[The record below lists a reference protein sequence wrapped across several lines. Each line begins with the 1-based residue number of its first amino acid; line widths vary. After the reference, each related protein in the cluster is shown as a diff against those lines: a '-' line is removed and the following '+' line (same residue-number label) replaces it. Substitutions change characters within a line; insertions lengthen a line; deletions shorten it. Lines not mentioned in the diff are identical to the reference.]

1 MRTLPERGARSTRM
15 RVMRSIVHLAGV
27 APRNSSGHRAG
38 PLAKSVAFA
47 SYAGALVL
55 LAGCATDFGTRER
68 EPRPPAPVV
77 DKNAA
82 SVAVLTEDLQLLQRL
97 AQAAPAEQAEIIAAA
112 QRDYET
118 APTPSRQL
126 RYALVL
132 ANPGHPATDLP
143 RAQRLL
149 RELMANPEMLLSGE
163 RALAFLELQQ
173 IDDHLT
179 LEAENRRL
187 QGDAVRAD
195 RERLSTVNR
204 RLQLETDEN
213 ARLRKELEEAR
224 AKLDAIANIERS
236 LNERK
241 PSNQGPQP

>member
-1 MRTLPERGARSTRM
+1 MPLK
-15 RVMRSIVHLAGV
+15 
-27 APRNSSGHRAG
+27 RATT
-38 PLAKSVAFA
+38 AATA
-47 SYAGALVL
+47 IALVAL
-55 LAGCATDFGTRER
+55 TSACTTDFSQKDRDT
-68 EPRPPAPVV
+68 RPPPPVV
-77 DKNAA
+77 DRNAA
-82 SVAVLTEDLQLLQRL
+82 STAVLTEDLSLLQRL
-97 AQAAPAEQAEIIAAA
+97 AQGAPAEQAEILAAA

-126 RYALVL
+126 RFALVL

-143 RAQRLL
+143 RARKLL
-149 RELMANPEMLLSGE
+149 GELLANPEMLLSGE
-163 RALAFLELQQ
+163 RALAFLEVQQ

-187 QGDAVRAD
+187 QGDAVRANS
-195 RERLSTVNR
+195 ERLGTVNR
-204 RLQLETDEN
+204 RLQVETDEN

-241 PSNQGPQP
+241 PSNEGPQP

>member
-1 MRTLPERGARSTRM
+1 MPPERAAVAITARRAAATVLAAALGAALLSSCSTEFGARDQEVRQ
-15 RVMRSIVHLAGV
+15 
-27 APRNSSGHRAG
+27 
-38 PLAKSVAFA
+38 
-47 SYAGALVL
+47 
-55 LAGCATDFGTRER
+55 AT
-68 EPRPPAPVV
+68 PVV
-77 DKNAA
+77 DRNAA
-82 SVAVLTEDLQLLQRL
+82 SAAALTENLQLLQRL
-97 AQAAPAEQAEIIAAA
+97 VQAAPAEQAEITAAA
-112 QRDYET
+112 QRDFDS
-118 APTPSRQL
+118 APTPSHQL
-126 RYALVL
+126 RLALVL

-187 QGDAVRAD
+187 QGDTQRAD
-195 RERLSTVNR
+195 RERLGSANR

-241 PSNQGPQP
+241 PSNEGRQP

>member
-1 MRTLPERGARSTRM
+1 MRHN
-15 RVMRSIVHLAGV
+15 RVRAAAGV
-27 APRNSSGHRAG
+27 
-38 PLAKSVAFA
+38 
-47 SYAGALVL
+47 L
-55 LAGCATDFGTRER
+55 LSAILSACATDFGAHEHETH
-68 EPRPPAPVV
+68 PPAPVV
-77 DKNAA
+77 DRNAA
-82 SVAVLTEDLQLLQRL
+82 SVAVLTEDLQLVQKL

-126 RYALVL
+126 RFALVL

-179 LEAENRRL
+179 LDAENRRL

-195 RERLSTVNR
+195 RERLGTVNR

-241 PSNQGPQP
+241 PSNEGRQP

>member
-1 MRTLPERGARSTRM
+1 MRTPLER
-15 RVMRSIVHLAGV
+15 VIAGV
-27 APRNSSGHRAG
+27 A
-38 PLAKSVAFA
+38 V
-47 SYAGALVL
+47 ALVSA
-55 LAGCATDFGTRER
+55 LAACATDLTPHDR
-68 EPRPPAPVV
+68 EPRPAAPVV
-77 DKNAA
+77 DRNAA
-82 SVAVLTEDLQLLQRL
+82 SAAALTDDLQLLQKL
-97 AQAAPAEQAEIIAAA
+97 VQGAPAEQAEIIAAA

-126 RYALVL
+126 RFALVL

-195 RERLSTVNR
+195 RERLGTVNR
-204 RLQLETDEN
+204 RLQVETDEN
-213 ARLRKELEEAR
+213 TRLRKELEEAR

-241 PSNQGPQP
+241 PSNEGRQP

>member
-1 MRTLPERGARSTRM
+1 
-15 RVMRSIVHLAGV
+15 MRSKLTA
-27 APRNSSGHRAG
+27 
-38 PLAKSVAFA
+38 SVAVA
-47 SYAGALVL
+47 SL
-55 LAGCATDFGTRER
+55 LIAGCATERAPHER
-68 EPRPPAPVV
+68 EPRPPPPVV

-97 AQAAPAEQAEIIAAA
+97 SQGAPAEQAEILAAT

-118 APTPSRQL
+118 APAPSRQL
-126 RYALVL
+126 RLGLVL
-132 ANPGHPATDLP
+132 ATPGHPGTDLP
-143 RAQRLL
+143 RAQKLL
-149 RELMANPEMLLSGE
+149 RELLANPEMLLSVE

>member
-1 MRTLPERGARSTRM
+1 MRPEGWRRHALNAATVFGSAVLTCALLMSCSTD
-15 RVMRSIVHLAGV
+15 
-27 APRNSSGHRAG
+27 RAHDRD
-38 PLAKSVAFA
+38 AH
-47 SYAGALVL
+47 
-55 LAGCATDFGTRER
+55 
-68 EPRPPAPVV
+68 PPPPVV
-77 DKNAA
+77 DRNAA
-82 SVAVLTEDLQLLQRL
+82 SAAALTEDLQLLQRL
-97 AQAAPAEQAEIIAAA
+97 AQAAPAEQAEMTAAA
-112 QRDYET
+112 QRDYDAT
-118 APTPSRQL
+118 PTPTREL
-126 RYALVL
+126 RYALIL
-132 ANPGHPATDLP
+132 ALPGHPGTDQQH
-143 RAQRLL
+143 AQRLL

-195 RERLSTVNR
+195 RERQGTANR
-204 RLQLETDEN
+204 RLQVEADEN
-213 ARLRKELEEAR
+213 ARLRRELEEAR

>member
-1 MRTLPERGARSTRM
+1 MPMQPECRARGTRA
-15 RVMRSIVHLAGV
+15 MRSKLTAGV
-27 APRNSSGHRAG
+27 VGS
-38 PLAKSVAFA
+38 L
-47 SYAGALVL
+47 L
-55 LAGCATDFGTRER
+55 LAGCATDFGARER
-68 EPRPPAPVV
+68 EARPPAPVV

-82 SVAVLTEDLQLLQRL
+82 SVAVLTDDLQLLQRL
-97 AQAAPAEQAEIIAAA
+97 AQAAPAEQAEIVAAA
-112 QRDYET
+112 QRDYDT
-118 APTPSRQL
+118 APTPSHQL
-126 RYALVL
+126 RLGLVL

-143 RAQRLL
+143 KAQRLL
-149 RELMANPEMLLSGE
+149 RELMANPEMLLPVE

-195 RERLSTVNR
+195 RERLGTVNR

>member
-1 MRTLPERGARSTRM
+1 M
-15 RVMRSIVHLAGV
+15 
-27 APRNSSGHRAG
+27 PRNRTHIAAAI
-38 PLAKSVAFA
+38 LAAALLSACA
-47 SYAGALVL
+47 S
-55 LAGCATDFGTRER
+55 DFGTRDR
-68 EPRPPAPVV
+68 EARPPPPVV

-97 AQAAPAEQAEIIAAA
+97 SQAAPAEQAEIVAAA

-132 ANPGHPATDLP
+132 ANPRHPATDLP

-149 RELMANPEMLLSGE
+149 RELAANPEMLLSGE

-187 QGDAVRAD
+187 QGDAARAD
-195 RERLSTVNR
+195 RERLSLVNR
-204 RLQLETDEN
+204 RLQMETDEN
-213 ARLRKELEEAR
+213 ARLRKELDEAR

-241 PSNQGPQP
+241 PSNEGRQP

>member
-1 MRTLPERGARSTRM
+1 
-15 RVMRSIVHLAGV
+15 
-27 APRNSSGHRAG
+27 
-38 PLAKSVAFA
+38 
-47 SYAGALVL
+47 
-55 LAGCATDFGTRER
+55 
-68 EPRPPAPVV
+68 VV
-77 DKNAA
+77 DRNAA
-82 SVAVLTEDLQLLQRL
+82 SAAAVADDLQLLQRL
-97 AQAAPAEQAEIIAAA
+97 LKGAPTEQAEITTST

-118 APTPSRQL
+118 AATPSRQL
-126 RYALVL
+126 RFALVL
-132 ANPGHPATDLP
+132 AEPGHPATDLP

-149 RELMANPEMLLSGE
+149 HELLANPEMLLSGE

-187 QGDAVRAD
+187 QSDAVRAD
-195 RERLSTVNR
+195 RERQGTANR

-213 ARLRKELEEAR
+213 TRLRKELDEAR

-241 PSNQGPQP
+241 PSNEGRQP

>member
-1 MRTLPERGARSTRM
+1 M
-15 RVMRSIVHLAGV
+15 
-27 APRNSSGHRAG
+27 
-38 PLAKSVAFA
+38 
-47 SYAGALVL
+47 
-55 LAGCATDFGTRER
+55 
-68 EPRPPAPVV
+68 
-77 DKNAA
+77 
-82 SVAVLTEDLQLLQRL
+82 
-97 AQAAPAEQAEIIAAA
+97 
-112 QRDYET
+112 
-118 APTPSRQL
+118 
-126 RYALVL
+126 VL

-143 RAQRLL
+143 RAQRVL

-213 ARLRKELEEAR
+213 ARLRNHQTLLVVVASMIVQ
-224 AKLDAIANIERS
+224 ALVALVLLQAIAAGTAR
-236 LNERK
+236 L
-241 PSNQGPQP
+241 G

>member
-1 MRTLPERGARSTRM
+1 MRMHMLTQRDRAM
-15 RVMRSIVHLAGV
+15 RPSLAAGV
-27 APRNSSGHRAG
+27 
-38 PLAKSVAFA
+38 
-47 SYAGALVL
+47 ALVL
-55 LAGCATDFGTRER
+55 LAGCATDYPVREQQ
-68 EPRPPAPVV
+68 RPPPPVV

-82 SVAVLTEDLQLLQRL
+82 SVAVLTDDLQLLQRL
-97 AQAAPAEQAEIIAAA
+97 GQAAPAEQAEITAAI

-126 RYALVL
+126 RFALVL
-132 ANPGHPATDLP
+132 ANPGHPAADLP

-163 RALAFLELQQ
+163 RALAFWELQQ

-195 RERLSTVNR
+195 RERLGTVNR

>member
-1 MRTLPERGARSTRM
+1 MKPKLT
-15 RVMRSIVHLAGV
+15 IVHWAGIAV
-27 APRNSSGHRAG
+27 VNSGGHRARPPAVIVERITEAIRCVVFAG
-38 PLAKSVAFA
+38 CVGAMLA
-47 SYAGALVL
+47 
-55 LAGCATDFGTRER
+55 LAGCATDFAAREH
-68 EPRPPAPVV
+68 EQRPPPPVV

-97 AQAAPAEQAEIIAAA
+97 SQAAPAEQAEIIAAA

-126 RYALVL
+126 RFALVL

-241 PSNQGPQP
+241 PNNQGPQP